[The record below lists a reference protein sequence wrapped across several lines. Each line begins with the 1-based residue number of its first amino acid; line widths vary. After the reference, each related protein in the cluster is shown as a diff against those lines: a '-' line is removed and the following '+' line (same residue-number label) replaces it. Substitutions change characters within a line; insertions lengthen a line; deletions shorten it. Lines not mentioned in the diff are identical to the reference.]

1 MLSLITL
8 LPKWFWL
15 SFKDLLKWLK
25 NPKWPKE
32 NGVWVFVGLYG
43 NGKTLS
49 MVREAHRLF
58 KRGYNC
64 YSNCAVSFQSGVIE
78 RWQDLLDVPPHS
90 VILLDELPNLLN
102 NYNFKSMPDNL
113 FSLLSQNRKIDIRI
127 MATAQVFDDSVKKF
141 RTLTK
146 YIIVCNRLGRLTV
159 NNFYNQKQ
167 FSRGDSVKK
176 VSFRRFFVAEDYMY
190 NLYNTLEFIKKLK
203 SDSEKGP
210 AISTVASPTDEP
222 TAELAG

>member
-1 MLSLITL
+1 MISLLGL

-15 SFKDLLKWLK
+15 SIKDLIKFLK
-25 NPKWPKE
+25 NPKWPKQ
-32 NGVWVFVGLYG
+32 NGVWVYVGLYG

-49 MVREAHRLF
+49 MVREAYQLK
-58 KRGYNC
+58 KRGYNT
-64 YSNCAVSFQSGVIE
+64 YSNCAVSFQTGTIE
-78 RWQDLLDVPPHS
+78 KWEDLLAVPPRS

-102 NYNFKSMPDNL
+102 NYAFKSMPDNL

-146 YIIVCNRLGRLTV
+146 YVIACNKIGRLIV
-159 NNFYNQKQ
+159 NSFYNQKQ

-176 VSFRRFFVAEDYMY
+176 VSFRRYFIAEDFHFE
-190 NLYNTLEFIKKLK
+190 LYNTLEFIKKLA
-203 SDSEKGP
+203 SDTEKRL
-210 AISTVASPTDEP
+210 TVSAGASPTDEQL
-222 TAELAG
+222 AESVN